1 MKNCDEDDVCAL
13 TERDCEWSCLSRYYG
28 RFDYT
33 FDYPIQPSVTLWL
46 RVGIRVRPCYGVWR
60 VSASVSNVAGMHAMG
75 VP

>member
-46 RVGIRVRPCYGVWR
+46 RVGIRVGPCYIQR
-60 VSASVSNVAGMHAMG
+60 VAGECNYEQCC
-75 VP
+75 